1 MCGMIGMYQFASG
14 LHHQH
19 VGFSSKMSFCCS
31 FRGMNEIH
39 LGSHVQTT
47 KGVSDERST
56 LVSAHPSQRY
66 KRREEHTCEVC
77 ILSNVIVGD
86 GNPKTREKC
95 FDLG

>member
-1 MCGMIGMYQFASG
+1 
-14 LHHQH
+14 
-19 VGFSSKMSFCCS
+19 
-31 FRGMNEIH
+31 MNEIH

-86 GNPKTREKC
+86 GNPKTREIRSVSILINAQAMK
-95 FDLG
+95 GAYVRSMHPNQRKGGR